1 MMKPRESKMLG
12 YVRRWR
18 EKTYE
23 ADKVKSLSKRTKEDE
38 ELARKLKLPL
48 IQMHKAGSAYRQ

>member
-1 MMKPRESKMLG
+1 MLG

-18 EKTYE
+18 KKAYE

-38 ELARKLKLPL
+38 ALARKLKLPL
-48 IQMHKAGSAYRQ
+48 IQMHKAGSAH